1 MYSWFSL
8 WNRKSSLTYKSF
20 CFLLKKRKGNPF
32 IRKLQDTQSQRN
44 FSKRTNDKFLASTG
58 NISVNIHGAFSNCKP
73 HVSSAE
79 KSLPCCLQVT
89 QIGGSIP
96 CCPSSRRLQNTSI
109 LTDWIHFKNLGQSGK
124 TASPPKKNLT
134 ISTVP
139 SLGTHWKMNFPEVR
153 GKFIHWRISQFIE
166 E

>member
-1 MYSWFSL
+1 MYSRFSL

-20 CFLLKKRKGNPF
+20 CFLLKKKGNPF

-58 NISVNIHGAFSNCKP
+58 SISVNIHGAFSKCKP
-73 HVSSAE
+73 HVSSVE

-124 TASPPKKNLT
+124 TTRPQSSLFRCTQPRDTLKNEL
-134 ISTVP
+134 SR
-139 SLGTHWKMNFPEVR
+139 SEG
-153 GKFIHWRISQFIE
+153 
-166 E
+166 